1 MHSDHYPSNVSK
13 LKKGLFSHQK
23 EFNNFVIWNLDFPRV
38 ILGKIKTNKF
48 GLWPLS
54 IKCDN
59 TELLIYVTKLRM
71 NKLRR
76 DEFVPFDIIWKT
88 SSGMDSH
95 CSDCF
100 ISLSTES
107 THCNSS
113 RSMGITW
120 TRKMLPWFLHHTG
133 GNQEVKNA
141 VVYWICPAVQIKY

>member
-1 MHSDHYPSNVSK
+1 MLMKLRQSKACKQLIMCITKRGNRALKNIFSK
-13 LKKGLFSHQK
+13 LTNVYSVTRKRSISLSYETFISQDSFW
-23 EFNNFVIWNLDFPRV
+23 E
-38 ILGKIKTNKF
+38 KIKTKKF

-59 TELLIYVTKLRM
+59 TELLFYVTKLRM
-71 NKLRR
+71 NKLRW

-120 TRKMLPWFLHHTG
+120 TRKMVPWF
-133 GNQEVKNA
+133 
-141 VVYWICPAVQIKY
+141 